1 MIGKEL
7 ISSRPVTVPEAGEI
21 VKSVDGEP
29 TYEQNATAEYV
40 KRVAR
45 VDAETARAAVQ
56 RLVEL
61 GISEELAVKIVNVW
75 PEDKT
80 DLYTVLAK
88 EEGVTEDLY
97 DRILEALRG

>member
-1 MIGKEL
+1 MIGKEI

-21 VKSVDGEP
+21 VRSLEGEQ
-29 TYEQNATAEYV
+29 TYEQKATLEYV

-45 VDAETARAAVQ
+45 VDAPTAREAVQ
-56 RLVEL
+56 KLVEL
-61 GISEELAVKIVNVW
+61 GLSEELAVKIVNVW
-75 PEDKT
+75 PEDMI

-97 DRILEALRG
+97 EKILEALRE